1 MALAAAARIERK
13 GQTMK
18 RLTLQQLEELQ
29 EIARLALAVE
39 MTIGGSVG
47 LADPERAAIDAI
59 ATQVASRMR
68 DLVDAITDEDE
79 SHAAE

>member
-1 MALAAAARIERK
+1 M
-13 GQTMK
+13 T

-68 DLVDAITDEDE
+68 GLVDAITDEDE

>member
-47 LADPERAAIDAI
+47 LADQGAAIDAI